1 MRRSPRLGFLALI
14 LFGVVHFTGGQEDQ
28 IEAKEGF
35 TSSSL
40 TSSPQKSQHNDD
52 SNTTVTFV
60 KATLGREASIH
71 CIAENLVGQKTVSWV
86 RYRDVSLIA
95 VGKFVYI
102 SDERFKVL
110 HEVNSSDW
118 FLVIKSVTYKD
129 EGIYE
134 CQVNSDPYK
143 TFKFHLSVVEPRTEI
158 LGDQELF
165 VDYASSL
172 NLTCLVIS
180 PNPPAFVFWKLSEK
194 LVDVSES
201 HQSANGDGQ
210 NDAANVKLVFNQNW
224 RPGVTVSS
232 LIIQRVNKSHNG
244 VFQCI
249 PSNSEAK
256 QIKVH
261 VLKDDSKPAAI
272 QTTNQKSSS
281 SQPPNLFPSK
291 LLLLNTLISVVLLR
305 HFQLPPNNRWQH

>member
-1 MRRSPRLGFLALI
+1 MISHSI
-14 LFGVVHFTGGQEDQ
+14 GGQGDILSTGLNTPGQNNSAKSAQ
-28 IEAKEGF
+28 ISAGG
-35 TSSSL
+35 TG
-40 TSSPQKSQHNDD
+40 ND
-52 SNTTVTFV
+52 SNVSVV
-60 KATLGREASIH
+60 KATLGREATLK
-71 CIAENLVGQKTVSWV
+71 CEAENLVGQKTVSWV
-86 RYRDVSLIA
+86 RYRDVSLLA

-102 SDERFKVL
+102 SDDRFRIL
-110 HEVNSSDW
+110 HERNSSDW

-143 TFKFHLSVVEPRTEI
+143 TFKFFLSVVEPRTEI

-180 PNPPAFVFWKLSEK
+180 PNPPAFVFWKLTDK
-194 LVDVSES
+194 LVDVSEWS
-201 HQSANGDGQ
+201 QSDTNQ
-210 NDAANVKLVFNQNW
+210 TNVRLIFNQHW

-272 QTTNQKSSS
+272 QTTNNQKAASESAK
-281 SQPPNLFPSK
+281 NFPIWTQFLMCLAFSFHHPFH
-291 LLLLNTLISVVLLR
+291 LLL
-305 HFQLPPNNRWQH
+305 